1 MLILFDRVFKALRY
15 ENCNPLVHVPII
27 RDKEEELQREKGLR
41 KDVEQR
47 YKVNCKLEYFSL
59 KNLRQINL

>member
-15 ENCNPLVHVPII
+15 ENCNPLVHVTII
-27 RDKEEELQREKGLR
+27 REKEDELEREKTLR

-47 YKVNCKLEYFSL
+47 YKVNCKIELF
-59 KNLRQINL
+59 N

>member
-15 ENCNPLVHVPII
+15 ENCNPLIHVIVI
-27 RDKEEELQREKGLR
+27 RDKEEELEREKSLR

-47 YKVNCKLEYFSL
+47 YKVNCKIELFS
-59 KNLRQINL
+59 